1 MSKQGNK
8 AVIGAFVLGA
18 IVLGVVGI
26 LAFGSGALFR
36 DTDTYVMY
44 FDGDLKG
51 LNVGAP
57 VAFRGVRVGQVTN
70 ISVYVEP
77 DTLKF
82 TVPVTVEIDPNR
94 IQEVGPRQAEE
105 GSEESLRALID
116 RGLRAQLSLQSI
128 VTGQLM
134 IQTDIFPDEPARI
147 RGNGDIP
154 EIPTIPSSFER
165 LTQALEEI
173 SFKELVDNINQAV
186 NQFGQMLDKKKF
198 ENLLGSLQKAADDMA
213 LLARNLNDDV
223 RPVLQSL
230 KRTSDGAET
239 LVRDINH
246 QVDPVATDARE
257 ALAAVQAAMV
267 QADQT
272 LKSIDTLA
280 AGYTERSAF
289 RYEVSLAL
297 REIAA
302 AARSL
307 RALTDMLQQQPD
319 ALLRGKGNPGGQ

>member
-8 AVIGAFVLGA
+8 AVIGAFVVGA
-18 IVLGVVGI
+18 IVLAVVGI

-57 VAFRGVRVGQVTN
+57 VAFRGVRIGQVTN

-77 DTLKF
+77 ETLKF
-82 TVPVTVEIDPNR
+82 TVPVIVEIDPNR
-94 IQEVGPRQAEE
+94 IHDIGPRSVEE
-105 GSEESLRALID
+105 GSEESLKALID
-116 RGLRAQLSLQSI
+116 KGLRAQLSLQSI

-134 IQTDIFPDEPARI
+134 IQMDIFPDQPARI
-147 RGNGDIP
+147 RGNGDIR

-165 LTQALEEI
+165 LAQAIEEI
-173 SFKELVDNINQAV
+173 SFKQLVDNINQAV
-186 NQFGQMLDKKKF
+186 AQFGSMLDNQEL
-198 ENLLGSLQKAADDMA
+198 ENVLTSIQTAADEIA
-213 LLARNLNDDV
+213 ILAKNLNDETI
-223 RPVLQSL
+223 PLMQSL
-230 KRTSDGAET
+230 KRTADGTGA
-239 LVRDINH
+239 LVQDVNR
-246 QVDPVATDARE
+246 QVDPVAADARKT
-257 ALAAVQAAMV
+257 LAAIQKAMD

-272 LKSIDTLA
+272 LKSLDTLA

-289 RYEVSLAL
+289 RYEVSNAL

-302 AARSL
+302 AASSL
-307 RALTDMLQQQPD
+307 RALADMLQQQPD
-319 ALLRGKGNPGGQ
+319 ALIRGKGNPGGQ

>member
-8 AVIGAFVLGA
+8 AVIGAFVVGA
-18 IVLGVVGI
+18 IVLAVVGI

-57 VAFRGVRVGQVTN
+57 VAFRGVRIGQVTN

-77 DTLKF
+77 ETLKF
-82 TVPVTVEIDPNR
+82 TVPVIVEIDPNR
-94 IQEVGPRQAEE
+94 IHDIGPRSVEE
-105 GSEESLRALID
+105 GSEESLKALID
-116 RGLRAQLSLQSI
+116 KGLRAQLSLQSI

-134 IQTDIFPDEPARI
+134 IQMDIFPDQPARI
-147 RGNGDIP
+147 RGNGDIR

-165 LTQALEEI
+165 LAQAIEEI
-173 SFKELVDNINQAV
+173 SFKQLVDNINQAV
-186 NQFGQMLDKKKF
+186 AQFGSMLDNQEL
-198 ENLLGSLQKAADDMA
+198 ENVLTSIQTAADEIA
-213 LLARNLNDDV
+213 ILAKNLNDETI
-223 RPVLQSL
+223 PLMQSL
-230 KRTSDGAET
+230 KRTADGTGA
-239 LVRDINH
+239 LVQDVNR
-246 QVDPVATDARE
+246 QVDPVAADARKT
-257 ALAAVQAAMV
+257 LAAIQKAMD

-272 LKSIDTLA
+272 LKSLDKLA

-289 RYEVSLAL
+289 RYEVSNAL

-302 AARSL
+302 AASSL
-307 RALTDMLQQQPD
+307 RALADMLQQQPD
-319 ALLRGKGNPGGQ
+319 ALIRGKGNPGGQ